1 MITIK
6 RNKLVYGI
14 VISVLSILIIRVL
27 ANLFPYNSTEH
38 MIRKGISWS
47 HKVYIQVT
55 CPEYCEDTLGLIIS
69 TRGLFNIICDD
80 ESLNS
85 NKIRV
90 HNQFIKKL
98 EDCISNDNPINISS
112 RLFDELKEDR
122 IYRFNIDKEL
132 QEEFNKNGY
141 QYYIE
146 EGWIKG
152 YKWPR
157 DLDVGTIPIAG
168 DKEKLHIL
176 NNLIYFFQKGY
187 FRIYF
192 MELSDDNCWGYQ
204 IY

>member
-6 RNKLVYGI
+6 RNKLM
-14 VISVLSILIIRVL
+14 LSIVLMILSIQIIRML
-27 ANLFPYNSTEH
+27 TDLFPYNSTEH
-38 MIRKGISWS
+38 MIRKGISWN
-47 HKVYIQVT
+47 HEVYIQVT
-55 CPEYCEDTLGLIIS
+55 CSEYCEDTLDLIMS
-69 TRGLFNIICDD
+69 TLGLFDKICDD
-80 ESLNS
+80 KSLNP

-98 EDCISNDNPINISS
+98 EDCISNDKSINISS

-122 IYRFNIDKEL
+122 IYRVNIDKKL
-132 QEEFNKNGY
+132 QEEFSKNGY

-176 NNLIYFFQKGY
+176 NNLIYFFQKEH